1 MIEKPSDVVEDEA
14 WPGSVVA
21 EGGGRLRRGVPMAK
35 EEELVTENTG
45 LQVSSKAYRAASKGG
60 KEGELSEN
68 WCLKVVLAGGGA

>member
-1 MIEKPSDVVEDEA
+1 
-14 WPGSVVA
+14 
-21 EGGGRLRRGVPMAK
+21 MAK

-68 WCLKVVLAGGGA
+68 WCLKVVLGEAARSVELARRSLLQPVAEVSALLSTTLLSSV